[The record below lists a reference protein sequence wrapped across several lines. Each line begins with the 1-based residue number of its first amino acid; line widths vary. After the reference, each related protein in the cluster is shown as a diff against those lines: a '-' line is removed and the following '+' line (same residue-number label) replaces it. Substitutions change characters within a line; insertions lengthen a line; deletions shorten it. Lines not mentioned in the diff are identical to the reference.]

1 MLRRLVHLLAR
12 PLRELVA
19 EELRAALARPIDGDV
34 KQSIRTF
41 LMDRGFQDVIAL
53 MIQQTVKDELAK
65 AFGDGHSSSTTKTPA
80 VGPAASALPT
90 GQYL

>member
-65 AFGDGHSSSTTKTPA
+65 AFGAEQGPVS
-80 VGPAASALPT
+80 PAARPLPI